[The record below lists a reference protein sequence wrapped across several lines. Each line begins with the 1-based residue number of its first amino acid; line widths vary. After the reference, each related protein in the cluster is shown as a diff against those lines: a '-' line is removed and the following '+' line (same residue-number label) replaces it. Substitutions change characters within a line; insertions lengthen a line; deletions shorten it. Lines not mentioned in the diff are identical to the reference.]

1 MPEYYTKDEVNE
13 LLTRLKTELLA
24 EIRAAKEE
32 IQRNLRGW
40 FYGRESYYETTD
52 TCWWCW

>member
-32 IQRNLRGW
+32 IQRNLRG
-40 FYGRESYYETTD
+40 
-52 TCWWCW
+52 